1 MTDEKKK
8 MTAQGSSVGADDGQS
23 ISQNS
28 KTTIP
33 DPGEKSNSPERDLEE
48 LYRRMRRMSD
58 PAYLHTVT
66 LDELM
71 DNVFEG
77 KSAVIENLLYTGAY
91 ILAGAPKIGK
101 SFLVAQIAHH
111 VSTWQDLWG
120 YKVHQ
125 GTVLYLALEDDE
137 SRLQRRMFRM
147 FGVEGTS
154 SLHFATN
161 AKMIGGGL
169 DEQLEKFVREHSDTR
184 LIIVD
189 TLQKVRE
196 AVSDSYSYSIYN
208 PVNMAPIGLENSIQQ
223 LNVLLSK
230 LESKRQEFVDAI
242 QRRKAIL
249 RDLLLINKKIAHLQ
263 IGQAYR
269 DYLKQQREM
278 SAAEAK
284 LQTKQKEVNETSEH
298 LKALELQKSN
308 VGLAIENINN
318 ALDYVFFSHGRLSI
332 ELKND
337 KYYLKSNGND
347 VKPKSVSLGERNI
360 IALCYFFTQILSNQD
375 IGRLY
380 QDEELVVID
389 DPISSFDF
397 ENKVGISSF
406 LRYQTHKIIKGNA
419 KSKILFLTHDLSTF
433 SDLQKIADEMEKS
446 FKKQKL
452 GVSVKGRAFD
462 LIISGTVLSCC
473 QAIRKP
479 RTINVQTWRLPSR
492 LPLRMF

>member
-1 MTDEKKK
+1 MIDEKKK

-33 DPGEKSNSPERDLEE
+33 DPDEKSNSPERDLEE
-48 LYRRMRRMSD
+48 LYRKMRRMSD

-111 VSTWQDLWG
+111 VSTGQDLWE

-169 DEQLEKFVREHSDTR
+169 DEQLEKFVREHSDTK

-196 AVSDSYSYSIYN
+196 AVSDSYSYSSDYE
-208 PVNMAPIGLENSIQQ
+208 VIG
-223 LNVLLSK
+223 K
-230 LESKRQEFVDAI
+230 
-242 QRRKAIL
+242 
-249 RDLLLINKKIAHLQ
+249 
-263 IGQAYR
+263 
-269 DYLKQQREM
+269 LKQFADRYGVCVLIVHHTRKQPAGDSFEM
-278 SAAEAK
+278 
-284 LQTKQKEVNETSEH
+284 
-298 LKALELQKSN
+298 
-308 VGLAIENINN
+308 
-318 ALDYVFFSHGRLSI
+318 
-332 ELKND
+332 
-337 KYYLKSNGND
+337 
-347 VKPKSVSLGERNI
+347 
-360 IALCYFFTQILSNQD
+360 
-375 IGRLY
+375 
-380 QDEELVVID
+380 
-389 DPISSFDF
+389 
-397 ENKVGISSF
+397 
-406 LRYQTHKIIKGNA
+406 
-419 KSKILFLTHDLSTF
+419 
-433 SDLQKIADEMEKS
+433 
-446 FKKQKL
+446 
-452 GVSVKGRAFD
+452 
-462 LIISGTVLSCC
+462 ISGTTGLLGCADGALLMQKEKRTDSKATLEVVGRDQPDQRLYHYAVSNPFFEIWLLLHHDQPSEEDKSFAVSDSHSYEKTSHFRTRLSELGAPLKDKKHINFSNYNDEKIKTAVHRAEELHVDKTDMC
-473 QAIRKP
+473 P
-479 RTINVQTWRLPSR
+479 RYFATTVYLLLKKIFEMLPEEI
-492 LPLRMF
+492 